1 MLPGARVP
9 RFLPLIPKH
18 ATEAALG
25 SEDTLVKLLE
35 KTPES
40 ARRDVVLARVR
51 DHGARVLGTSAGQ
64 ISLEQ
69 PLAELGLDSLMA
81 VELAGGLERDLGQP
95 VSVMQVLGAGSL
107 AAIAQLA
114 MKMLGL
120 TTDDGA
126 ATTVVA
132 PAQVR
137 A

>member
-1 MLPGARVP
+1 
-9 RFLPLIPKH
+9 
-18 ATEAALG
+18 
-25 SEDTLVKLLE
+25 
-35 KTPES
+35 
-40 ARRDVVLARVR
+40 
-51 DHGARVLGTSAGQ
+51 
-64 ISLEQ
+64 
-69 PLAELGLDSLMA
+69 
-81 VELAGGLERDLGQP
+81 
-95 VSVMQVLGAGSL
+95 MQVLGAGSL